1 MIEKDNRPVN
11 LNLLTISLPVIGLS
25 SILHRLTGLAV
36 FFSFPLVVWI
46 FSISL
51 KSEESFTLLANLFAD
66 SVFMKLVFYLIFVVF
81 TYHLVAGTKKLLS
94 DFFGIGET
102 LQSGR
107 NFILGGFWDST
118 YSIFGLSF
126 YYFLICFQD

>member
-11 LNLLTISLPVIGLS
+11 LNLLTISLPVIGLT

-81 TYHLVAGTKKLLS
+81 IYHLVAGTKKLLS

-107 NFILGGFWDST
+107 ILSWLVFGIALILSLVLAFI
-118 YSIFGLSF
+118 IF
-126 YYFLICFQD
+126 